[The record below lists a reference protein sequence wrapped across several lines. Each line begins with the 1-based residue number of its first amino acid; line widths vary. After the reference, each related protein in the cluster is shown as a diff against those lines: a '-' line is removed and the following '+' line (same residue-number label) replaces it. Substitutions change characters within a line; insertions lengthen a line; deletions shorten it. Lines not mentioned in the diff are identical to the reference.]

1 MNTTYFTKSE
11 DKCWDSLQ
19 NLNNKKNYFKE
30 LTKSP
35 SGSSWDASG
44 ITRDGRKVIIEL
56 KTRNAILDG
65 DSVSGTNFHSDGLFL
80 EAHKHSSLMLH
91 WVVDGLTPLYINF
104 LQDGNVVIF
113 NLLKIT
119 HYKDY
124 NNLKVKSLGY
134 EKMEMNS
141 RRYDLFLDDA
151 SIIKIS

>member
-1 MNTTYFTKSE
+1 MNTTYFNESE
-11 DKCWDSLQ
+11 DKCWQSLQ

-30 LTKSP
+30 LTKAP

-56 KTRNAILDG
+56 KHRNAVLDG
-65 DSVSGTNFHSDGLFL
+65 NSVSGTNFHSDGLFL

-104 LQDGNVVIF
+104 LQDGNVLIF
-113 NLLKIT
+113 NLLKLT
-119 HYKDY
+119 HYKQY

-141 RRYDLFLDDA
+141 RRYDLYLDDA
-151 SIIKIS
+151 TIVKI